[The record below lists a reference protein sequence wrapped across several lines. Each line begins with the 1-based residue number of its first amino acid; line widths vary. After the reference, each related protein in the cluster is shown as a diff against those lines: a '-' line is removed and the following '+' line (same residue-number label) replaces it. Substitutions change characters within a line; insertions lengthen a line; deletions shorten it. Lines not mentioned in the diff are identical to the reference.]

1 MSPDNK
7 SLFLM
12 IDMQDK
18 LLKVVS
24 KKDIA
29 GQALV
34 FLKACSLLGIPVVV
48 TEQYPAGLGSTTS
61 ILTDSFPTGTSV
73 FEKTDFSAL
82 RSSEIASCLSR
93 SGCRRIV
100 VCGVETHICVFQTV
114 LDLLANGYEVC
125 LLREASSS
133 RFDSDE
139 QAAVDALM
147 ARGVSVWSLEMIL
160 FDLLKSARHPNFKAV
175 QALIKER

>member
-1 MSPDNK
+1 M
-7 SLFLM
+7 
-12 IDMQDK
+12 
-18 LLKVVS
+18 
-24 KKDIA
+24 
-29 GQALV
+29 
-34 FLKACSLLGIPVVV
+34 
-48 TEQYPAGLGSTTS
+48 
-61 ILTDSFPTGTSV
+61 
-73 FEKTDFSAL
+73 
-82 RSSEIASCLSR
+82 
-93 SGCRRIV
+93 
-100 VCGVETHICVFQTV
+100 CGVETHICVFQTA